1 MALWFW
7 VIMGKEKSSLISRP
21 QVMSHSA
28 DFAYGPLFAILGE
41 FQLSLIPKDVLSALE
56 TFRGE
61 HIFSSSTFSP
71 PFDVYPRNITSWLAP
86 NISIGAE
93 TFDENVIGGP
103 AKNPGTFNPAVVQ
116 WDTGAGIGFITV
128 RVFYL

>member
-1 MALWFW
+1 
-7 VIMGKEKSSLISRP
+7 
-21 QVMSHSA
+21 
-28 DFAYGPLFAILGE
+28 
-41 FQLSLIPKDVLSALE
+41 LSALE

-61 HIFSSSTFSP
+61 HIFRSSTFSP

-103 AKNPGTFNPAVVQ
+103 AKNPGTFNPAVIQ

-128 RVFYL
+128 RVSYL